1 MSIDKVNASVPVP
14 QNWRSVVSVISSL
27 VVTLYGP
34 TTGTHIDTAIQA
46 VVLAGS
52 SLVLGLERLATSIET
67 SKTKVVNNG
76 MVGS

>member
-34 TTGTHIDTAIQA
+34 TTGGHIDTAVQA